1 MKEHLVN
8 ALLLVVGIILIIALH
23 LIPLGGWL
31 ISLRIL
37 GLILGAFLIII
48 NLCDLSMFSINTYRK
63 VMETGT
69 EEQQIKAKR
78 IIKIVGYSASACCF
92 IIAFLVLF
100 LG

>member
-8 ALLLVVGIILIIALH
+8 ALLLAVGVILIIAVH

-31 ISLRIL
+31 ISFKIL
-37 GLILGAFLIII
+37 GLILGAFLITI
-48 NLCDLSMFSINTYRK
+48 NLYELSMFSIDAYRR

-78 IIKIVGYSASACCF
+78 TVKIVGYSASTCCF
-92 IIAFLVLF
+92 IIAFLVLV

>member
-8 ALLLVVGIILIIALH
+8 VLLLAVGVILIIAVH

-48 NLCDLSMFSINTYRK
+48 NLYDLSMFGIDAYRK

-69 EEQQIKAKR
+69 EEQQIKAKK
-78 IIKIVGYSASACCF
+78 IVKIVGYSASTCCF
-92 IIAFLVLF
+92 IIALLVLV

>member
-8 ALLLVVGIILIIALH
+8 ALLLAVGIILIIVVH

-48 NLCDLSMFSINTYRK
+48 NLYDLSMFSIDAYRK

-69 EEQQIKAKR
+69 EEQKIKAKR
-78 IIKIVGYSASACCF
+78 TAKIIGYSASTCCF
-92 IIAFLVLF
+92 IIAFLVLI

>member
-8 ALLLVVGIILIIALH
+8 ALLLAVGIILIIAVH

-48 NLCDLSMFSINTYRK
+48 NLYDLSMFSIDAYRK

-69 EEQQIKAKR
+69 EEQKTKAKR
-78 IIKIVGYSASACCF
+78 TVKIIGYSASTCCF
-92 IIAFLVLF
+92 IIVLLALVL
-100 LG
+100 G

>member
-8 ALLLVVGIILIIALH
+8 ALLLAVGVILIIAVH

-31 ISLRIL
+31 ISLKIL

-48 NLCDLSMFSINTYRK
+48 NLFDLFMFSVDAYRK

-69 EEQQIKAKR
+69 EEQQIKVKR
-78 IIKIVGYSASACCF
+78 TVKIVGYSASTCCF
-92 IIAFLVLF
+92 IIAFLILVL
-100 LG
+100 G